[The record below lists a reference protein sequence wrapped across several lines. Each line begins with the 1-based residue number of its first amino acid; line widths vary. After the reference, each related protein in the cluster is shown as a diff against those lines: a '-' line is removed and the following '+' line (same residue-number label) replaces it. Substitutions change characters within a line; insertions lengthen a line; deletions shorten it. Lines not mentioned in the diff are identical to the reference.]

1 MGIPCAILLVLTKSC
16 TLKTAQHPTARIFA
30 LEFCADDAAL
40 LTQGKED
47 KEKYKRKDCS
57 GAVRIR
63 ILTA

>member
-1 MGIPCAILLVLTKSC
+1 
-16 TLKTAQHPTARIFA
+16 